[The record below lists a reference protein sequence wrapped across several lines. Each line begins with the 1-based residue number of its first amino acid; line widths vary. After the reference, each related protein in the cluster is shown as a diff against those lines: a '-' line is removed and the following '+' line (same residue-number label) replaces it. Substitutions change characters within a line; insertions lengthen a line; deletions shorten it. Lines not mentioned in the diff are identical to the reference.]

1 MATMQYDVLATKP
14 LTSTGNFKDQ
24 NNFDINRNR
33 IKTVYA
39 INGASAGSVVIREG
53 GSGGN
58 VVLTVNTASSTTAGY
73 TIIPLPGEGIL
84 VKTGTLHGTV
94 TNTTSMVLFYG

>member
-1 MATMQYDVLATKP
+1 MQYDVFATQP
-14 LTSTGNFKDQ
+14 LTSTGDFQDQ
-24 NNFDINRNR
+24 AGNDINRTR

-39 INGASAGSVVIREG
+39 VNGSSAGSVVIREG

-58 VVLTVNTASSTTAGY
+58 VVLTVDTAASGTAGY

>member
-1 MATMQYDVLATKP
+1 MASMQYDVFATQP
-14 LTSTGNFKDQ
+14 LTTTGDFQDQ
-24 NNFDINRNR
+24 GGNDINRTR

-39 INGASAGSVVIREG
+39 VNGASAGSVVIREG

-58 VVLTVNTASSTTAGY
+58 VVLTVNTASSGTAGY

-94 TNTTSMVLFYG
+94 TNTTSMVIFYG

>member
-1 MATMQYDVLATKP
+1 MQYDVFATQP
-14 LTSTGNFKDQ
+14 LISTGDFQDQ
-24 NNFDINRNR
+24 AGNDINRTR

-39 INGASAGSVVIREG
+39 VNGASAGSVVIREG

-58 VVLTVNTASSTTAGY
+58 VVLTVNTAASSTAGY